1 MAQLLRSKFVNFELP
16 PGEPAA
22 DPPPAHSPSPGVTD
36 PLKGGFIDA
45 NGLRFHYVDA
55 APAEDD

>member
-1 MAQLLRSKFVNFELP
+1 VNFELP